1 MRGYPTP
8 RSFSPKF
15 GNAEPLT
22 ARLDMT
28 IVVIYIV
35 LEVHIMR
42 TAAIAKL
49 KAGLSGYLES
59 VKAGEQVVVTD
70 RGRPVA
76 LIVPIDPNISQDER
90 RAELV
95 AKGLVRPGSGPI
107 PADLIE
113 GAAVPGL
120 TSDRALKVVLEDRED
135 RI

>member
-1 MRGYPTP
+1 
-8 RSFSPKF
+8 
-15 GNAEPLT
+15 
-22 ARLDMT
+22 
-28 IVVIYIV
+28 
-35 LEVHIMR
+35 MR

-76 LIVPIDPNISQDER
+76 LIVPIDPNISEDER

-95 AKGLVRPGSGPI
+95 AKGLVKPGRGPV
-107 PADLIE
+107 PADIIE

-120 TSDRALKVVLEDRED
+120 TADRALQAVMEDRED